1 LATAVPA
8 TQSSPTPT
16 PKAASVFE
24 ALNAAPS
31 LADTD
36 PLAAADAI
44 LAGMGFAGKSEY
56 ELAIESRLKRDSQA
70 AAFRAGLGA
79 DGVSSLLHGTDLAL
93 LLPANCPRAAANRAL
108 LEEVMTPQQVRQF
121 HQYLSAERAK
131 RAAADRLGNS

>member
-1 LATAVPA
+1 
-8 TQSSPTPT
+8 
-16 PKAASVFE
+16 
-24 ALNAAPS
+24 
-31 LADTD
+31 
-36 PLAAADAI
+36 
-44 LAGMGFAGKSEY
+44 MGFAGKSEH

-131 RAAADRLGNS
+131 EGRGGPLREQLTQLPLSSAQSPRQHGPTPSASQM